1 MLACHRLGYPTSY
14 AKGADLLPAVVTDR
28 LQETLVRTL
37 DSDELVRALAAA
49 TRVLLDELV
58 AADPDVAAALKR
70 PLLDMAALT

>member
-1 MLACHRLGYPTSY
+1 
-14 AKGADLLPAVVTDR
+14 
-28 LQETLVRTL
+28 VRTL